1 MIENTFYKPL
11 TPTFRVE
18 IQNSIAQNM
27 AELNTCEQNGLV
39 SAQKTG
45 LEVLSNLINFLP
57 DGYPIP
63 MKRN

>member
-1 MIENTFYKPL
+1 MHDTFYQPL
-11 TPTFRVE
+11 TPAFRSK
-18 IQNSIAQNM
+18 IQESITQNM
-27 AELNTCEQNGLV
+27 AELNTCKENGLV

-45 LEVLSNLINFLP
+45 LKVLSNLINSLP

>member
-1 MIENTFYKPL
+1 MCSEFYQPL
-11 TPTFRVE
+11 TPAFRAE
-18 IQNSIAQNM
+18 IQNSISQNM
-27 AELNTCEQNGLV
+27 AELNTCKENGLV

-45 LEVLSNLINFLP
+45 LKVLSNLINSLQ

>member
-1 MIENTFYKPL
+1 MKDTFYKPL
-11 TPTFRVE
+11 TPAFRTE
-18 IQNSIAQNM
+18 IQNGISQNM
-27 AELNTCEQNGLV
+27 AELNTCKQNGLV

-45 LEVLSNLINFLP
+45 LKVLSNLINSLP

>member
-1 MIENTFYKPL
+1 MDNEFYQPL
-11 TPTFRVE
+11 TPAFRLK
-18 IQNSIAQNM
+18 IQESISQNM
-27 AELNTCEQNGLV
+27 AELNTCKENGLV

-45 LEVLSNLINFLP
+45 LKVLSNLINSLP